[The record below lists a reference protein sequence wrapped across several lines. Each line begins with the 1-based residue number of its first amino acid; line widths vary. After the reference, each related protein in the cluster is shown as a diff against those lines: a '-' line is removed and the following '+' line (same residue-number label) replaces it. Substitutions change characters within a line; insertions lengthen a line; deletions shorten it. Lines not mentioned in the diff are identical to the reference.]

1 MKKTSPTLLLI
12 LIALSFVQSG
22 CGGSPPVSTQASSEE
37 ASSVGALDLPDFS
50 TWSAAQVCQELSS
63 EVVADALGRKLVNE
77 PQPFDDPT
85 TLGIGCAYDAG
96 SDGQQAY
103 FAYLSLAPGSSY
115 EQTQQAGS
123 EEIKVDDFGLEAFR
137 LYGADAEQLWI
148 KLSDEAALVVA
159 IGDRPN
165 LDAARLLAKSFLE
178 SVTGEK

>member
-1 MKKTSPTLLLI
+1 MKKTSPTMLLI
-12 LIALSFVQSG
+12 LIVLSVIQSG
-22 CGGSPPVSTQASSEE
+22 CGGSTPVSTLVSVAE

-50 TWSAAQVCQELSS
+50 AWSASQVCQELSS
-63 EVVADALGRKLVNE
+63 EVVADALGRKLENE
-77 PQPFDDPT
+77 PQPFNDPA

-103 FAYLSLAPGSSY
+103 FAYLSLAPGSAY
-115 EQTQQAGS
+115 KQTQRAGS
-123 EEIKVDDFGLEAFR
+123 EGIEVDDFGLEAFR

-159 IGDRPN
+159 IGDQPN
-165 LDAARLLAKSFLE
+165 LNAARLLAKSFLE